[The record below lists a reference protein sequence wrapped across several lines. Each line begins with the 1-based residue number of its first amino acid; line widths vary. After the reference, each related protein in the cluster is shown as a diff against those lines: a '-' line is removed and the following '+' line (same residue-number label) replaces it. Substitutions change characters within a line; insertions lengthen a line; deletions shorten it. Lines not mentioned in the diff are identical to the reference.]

1 MTPGGNPSTET
12 AAPAEKR
19 NRPQLCSWVLLIS
32 AVVLKASLI
41 SICLVAPFF
50 HSGDQPTALQQKF
63 SELQCILEVLQG
75 KEQGWIC
82 CPNGWKRFQK
92 SCYYLSTDE
101 MSWAE
106 SVQNCTGM
114 GSQLVV
120 INSKA
125 EQGFLTI
132 ELQQFPK
139 GTNYYIGLYA
149 QEVGKWQWVDQ
160 TPFNEEAAFWR
171 KGEPTNIDYENCTVI
186 HTSSDIYNWNDI
198 RCESHYRICEAAA
211 LTDGATLILSSI
223 GR

>member
-1 MTPGGNPSTET
+1 MLCSALTASSSGTRLWRGGLQRREEANYKSGCY
-12 AAPAEKR
+12 PAEVTWGER
-19 NRPQLCSWVLLIS
+19 LTIIAGEQGFSQSPSLSLLAFTS
-32 AVVLKASLI
+32 AVS
-41 SICLVAPFF
+41 PY
-50 HSGDQPTALQQKF
+50 T
-63 SELQCILEVLQG
+63 
-75 KEQGWIC
+75 EQGWIC

-211 LTDGATLILSSI
+211 LTDGATLILSST